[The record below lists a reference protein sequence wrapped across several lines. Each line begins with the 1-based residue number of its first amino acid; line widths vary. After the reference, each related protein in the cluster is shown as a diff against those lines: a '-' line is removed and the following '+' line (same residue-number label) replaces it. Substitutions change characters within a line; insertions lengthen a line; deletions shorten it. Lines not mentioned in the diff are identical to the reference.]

1 MKNPKRIK
9 EMENVQRRASM
20 QDFRNFPLYLTGELW
35 NLMEGTDTTV
45 SQLRKVE
52 RLCTYLVNC
61 LDCRLARRK
70 LGGLEKEGTGC
81 VGTWVLEF
89 LENRHMF
96 PL

>member
-9 EMENVQRRASM
+9 EMENVQRRAAM

-52 RLCTYLVNC
+52 RLCTYLESGHVST
-61 LDCRLARRK
+61 L
-70 LGGLEKEGTGC
+70 
-81 VGTWVLEF
+81 
-89 LENRHMF
+89 
-96 PL
+96 